1 MSLPVLD
8 SLSQIAD
15 QYDGFILDLWG
26 VIHDG
31 TQPYDGA
38 ANTLRKLTELGKK
51 TVMLS
56 NAPRRSFA
64 LVQLMGG
71 MGIPREIYGEVMSS
85 GEAVHIELERR
96 FGPQADPWFAKLGR
110 RCLHIGPERDKNI
123 FDGLD
128 IELVATPEEAEFL
141 MNTGPDKFEETVADY
156 APVLNASL
164 ALKLPMV
171 CANPD
176 LIVIRQGKEI
186 ICAGALA
193 QYYEQQGGEVRY
205 RGKPDPAIYDVCLE
219 KLGISDR
226 RRVLA
231 VGDAFHTDIAGAN
244 GAGIDVLFCSGGVH
258 SWEIGTTYGQKPDPA
273 KVEAVIEAHDGLRP
287 TAAIGGFLW

>member
-1 MSLPVLD
+1 MSLTVLNG
-8 SLSQIAD
+8 LSEIAD
-15 QYDGFILDLWG
+15 HYDGFILDLWG

-31 TQPYDGA
+31 TQPYAGA
-38 ANTLRKLTELGKK
+38 AESLRKLTELGKK
-51 TVMLS
+51 TIMLS

-64 LVQLMGG
+64 LVQLMSG

-85 GEAVHIELERR
+85 GEAVHIEMERR
-96 FGPQADPWFAKLGR
+96 NDPWFAKLGR
-110 RCLHIGPERDKNI
+110 RCLHIGPERDKII

-128 IELVATPEEAEFL
+128 LELVSSPADAEFL

-156 APVLNASL
+156 APVMDASL
-164 ALKLPMV
+164 KLGLPMV

-193 QYYEQQGGEVRY
+193 QYYEQQGGDVRY
-205 RGKPDPAIYDVCLE
+205 RGKPDPAIYQTCLE
-219 KLGISDR
+219 KLGITDK

-258 SWEIGTTYGQKPDPA
+258 SGEIGVTYGQKPDPA
-273 KVEAVIEAHDGLRP
+273 KVEAVIAAHDGLRP

>member
-1 MSLPVLD
+1 MSLTVLN
-8 SLSQIAD
+8 SLSEIAD

-31 TQPYDGA
+31 TQPYAGA
-38 ANTLRKLTELGKK
+38 ADTLRKLTELGKK

-64 LVQLMGG
+64 LVQLMSG

-96 FGPQADPWFAKLGR
+96 SDPWFAKLGR

-128 IELVATPEEAEFL
+128 LELVASPAEAEFL

-156 APVLNASL
+156 APVLDASL
-164 ALKLPMV
+164 KLGLPMV

-193 QYYEQQGGEVRY
+193 QYYEQQGGDVRY
-205 RGKPDPAIYDVCLE
+205 RGKPDPAIYQTCLE
-219 KLGISDR
+219 KLGITDK

-258 SWEIGTTYGQKPDPA
+258 AWEIGVTYGQKPDPA
-273 KVEAVIEAHDGLRP
+273 KVEAVIAAHDGLRP